1 MANEEGSNKSSNV
14 GPAVLV
20 EALAPIESLSPEQCQ
35 AEWQGTMQ
43 DPTYTGR
50 AVFVDQWSHS
60 KRVARMEK
68 LFERGYSEKLKK
80 EGEAREEASQKSI
93 DTQLE
98 RTEEEEILR
107 GLAKAKQGAEFYFGS
122 EGKAEKAISVAQDV
136 LTEIGSEA
144 DLQFLDSTGLGNSPQ
159 IIQMLVNFSD
169 HPELYPALKKV
180 GIKTLIQIGDI
191 ALKRRK
197 P

>member
-1 MANEEGSNKSSNV
+1 MANEESSNIV
-14 GPAVLV
+14 SSAV
-20 EALAPIESLSPEQCQ
+20 PIESAPDVENLTPEQCQ
-35 AEWQGTMQ
+35 AEWQGTMR
-43 DPTYTGR
+43 DSTYTDR
-50 AVFVDQWSHS
+50 AVFSPQWDHT

-144 DLQFLDSTGLGNSPQ
+144 DLEFLDSTGLGNSPQ

-180 GIKTLIQIGDI
+180 GIKTLIQIGDV

>member
-1 MANEEGSNKSSNV
+1 MANEESSNIV
-14 GPAVLV
+14 SSAV
-20 EALAPIESLSPEQCQ
+20 PIESAPDVENLTPEQCQ
-35 AEWQGTMQ
+35 AEWQGTMR
-43 DPTYTGR
+43 DSTYTDR

-93 DTQLE
+93 DAQLE
-98 RTEEEEILR
+98 RSEEEEILR

-122 EGKAEKAISVAQDV
+122 EGKAEVAIETAQNV
-136 LTEIGSEA
+136 LSEIGSEA
-144 DLQFLDSTGLGNSPQ
+144 DLDFLDSTGLGNSPQ

-169 HPELYPALKKV
+169 HPELFPALKKV
-180 GIKTLIQIGDI
+180 GIKTLIQIGDV
-191 ALKRRK
+191 ALKRRNR
-197 P
+197 

>member
-1 MANEEGSNKSSNV
+1 MANEESSNIV
-14 GPAVLV
+14 SSAV
-20 EALAPIESLSPEQCQ
+20 PIESAPDVESLTPEQCQ
-35 AEWQGTMQ
+35 AEWQGTMA
-43 DPTYTGR
+43 DSSYTDR
-50 AVFVDQWSHS
+50 AVFSPQWDHT

-80 EGEAREEASQKSI
+80 EKEAREEASQKSI
-93 DTQLE
+93 DDQLE
-98 RTEEEEILR
+98 KTEEEEILR

-144 DLQFLDSTGLGNSPQ
+144 DLEFLDSTGLGNSPQ

-169 HPELYPALKKV
+169 HPELYADLKKI
-180 GIKTLIQIGDI
+180 GIKNLIRIGDV
-191 ALKRRK
+191 ALRRK
-197 P
+197 K